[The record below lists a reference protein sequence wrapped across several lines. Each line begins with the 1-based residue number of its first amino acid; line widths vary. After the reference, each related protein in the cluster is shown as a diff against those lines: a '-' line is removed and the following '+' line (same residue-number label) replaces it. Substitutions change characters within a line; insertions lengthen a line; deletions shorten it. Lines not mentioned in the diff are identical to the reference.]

1 LCENPDTIF
10 HLFSS
15 CPLLYLPQTM
25 DHYWEQLVENI
36 LGGAIAA
43 ASTKTI
49 ATASTKTAVM
59 TLKQVKQ
66 SEVKESTGVAKK
78 STFSNPENVE
88 AKSKGRGGRK
98 KSRTEDDASNAM
110 KNLSLTSDD
119 GIDISYTPLSASIT
133 SIPKVIMR
141 PQHPLATSWTFWY
154 SVGNKNLS
162 WEQNQVK
169 ISTVSTIEQFWFVT
183 SQLRLP
189 SNIPT
194 GHTYSVFRGGVLPD
208 WEDVA
213 NVEGGRWM
221 ITCSKVE
228 KVDRLDSRWR
238 EVLFM
243 MVGEHMGES
252 SREVNGAEACV
263 RKKGDRLEVWVK
275 NVSMMKDVLDIG
287 RKIKNKLGLDT
298 SRKIKF
304 ALHKEDKEG
313 VKGPRLAL

>member
-1 LCENPDTIF
+1 
-10 HLFSS
+10 
-15 CPLLYLPQTM
+15 
-25 DHYWEQLVENI
+25 VENI
-36 LGGAIAA
+36 LGGAIAT

-49 ATASTKTAVM
+49 ATADSTKTAN
-59 TLKQVKQ
+59 TRLKAVKK
-66 SEVKESTGVAKK
+66 SEVTESTGVTKK
-78 STFSNPENVE
+78 STFYKPENGE
-88 AKSKGRGGRK
+88 DKFKGRGGRK
-98 KSRTEDDASNAM
+98 KSRTEDVASNAM
-110 KNLSLTSDD
+110 KNLSLTSDE